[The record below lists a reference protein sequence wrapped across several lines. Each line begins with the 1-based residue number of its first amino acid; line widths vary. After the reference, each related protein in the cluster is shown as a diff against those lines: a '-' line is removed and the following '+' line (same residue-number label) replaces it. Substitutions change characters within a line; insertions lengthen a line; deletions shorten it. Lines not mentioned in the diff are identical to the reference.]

1 MKVRRKGST
10 MLDKKEA
17 EMKEEEEKK
26 SRPVVRLGMLELG
39 KLSLFLLLVGFA
51 PKRKPAVT
59 SLCKRPP
66 HGPAL
71 PQGIQ
76 QLAHI

>member
-1 MKVRRKGST
+1 

-26 SRPVVRLGMLELG
+26 KQAGGMLELG

-66 HGPAL
+66 QGPAL
-71 PQGIQ
+71 PQGTQ
-76 QLAHI
+76 QLVHI